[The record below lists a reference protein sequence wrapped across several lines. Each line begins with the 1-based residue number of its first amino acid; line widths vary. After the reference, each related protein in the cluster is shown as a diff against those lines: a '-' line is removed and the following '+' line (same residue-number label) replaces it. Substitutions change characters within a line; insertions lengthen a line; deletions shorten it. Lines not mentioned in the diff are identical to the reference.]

1 MAENNA
7 PKFKRI
13 LLKLSGE
20 ALMGNNEFGIDT
32 PTCVRFAE
40 EIKDARDA
48 GVEVC
53 IVIGGGNIFRGV
65 SASASGMD
73 RSQADSMGMLAT
85 VMNGLAMQN
94 ALERLGVGTR
104 LQSAIRMEAVCE
116 PFIRR
121 KAIRHMEK
129 GRVVIFAGGTG
140 NPFFTTDSG
149 AALRAAEMGCSALF
163 KGTQVDGVYSS
174 DPRSNP
180 DAERYDRVNYREV
193 LSRDLRIMDASAV
206 SLMRDNNIP
215 IVIFSLREK
224 GDLLNVLHGKG
235 KFTIIS
241 QEDREN

>member
-1 MAENNA
+1 MAESNA

-40 EIKDARDA
+40 EVKDARDA

-65 SASASGMD
+65 SAAASGMD
-73 RSQADSMGMLAT
+73 RSQADGMGMLAT
-85 VMNGLAMQN
+85 IINGLALQN

-104 LQSAIRMEAVCE
+104 LQSAIRMETVCE

-149 AALRAAEMGCSALF
+149 AALRAAEMGCNALF

-174 DPRSNP
+174 DPKSNP
-180 DAERYDRVNYREV
+180 DAKRYDHVEYREV

-215 IVIFSLREK
+215 IVIFSLKEK
-224 GDLLNVLHGKG
+224 GELLKVLHGQG
-235 KFTIIS
+235 KYTVIS
-241 QEDREN
+241 GRDEES

>member
-1 MAENNA
+1 MAESNA

-20 ALMGNNEFGIDT
+20 ALMGDNEFGIDT

-40 EIKDARDA
+40 EVKDARDV

-65 SASASGMD
+65 SAAASGMD
-73 RSQADSMGMLAT
+73 RSQADGMGMLAT
-85 VMNGLAMQN
+85 IINGLALQN

-104 LQSAIRMEAVCE
+104 LQSAIRMETVCE

-149 AALRAAEMGCSALF
+149 AALRAAEMGCNALF

-174 DPRSNP
+174 DPKSNP
-180 DAERYDRVNYREV
+180 DAKRYDHVGYREV

-215 IVIFSLREK
+215 IVIFSLKEK
-224 GDLLNVLHGKG
+224 GELLKVLHGQG
-235 KFTIIS
+235 KYTVIS
-241 QEDREN
+241 GREEES

>member
-1 MAENNA
+1 MAEKNA

-20 ALMGNNEFGIDT
+20 ALMGKNEFGIDT

-65 SASASGMD
+65 SVAASGMD
-73 RSQADSMGMLAT
+73 RSQADGMGMLAT
-85 VMNGLAMQN
+85 IINGLAMQN
-94 ALERLGVGTR
+94 ALERLSVGTR

-149 AALRAAEMGCSALF
+149 AALRAAEMGCNALF

-174 DPRSNP
+174 DPKSNP
-180 DAERYDRVNYREV
+180 NAERYDHVNYREV

-215 IVIFSLREK
+215 IVIFSLKEK
-224 GDLLNVLHGKG
+224 GELLKVLHGEG

-241 QEDREN
+241 KDDKEN

>member
-1 MAENNA
+1 MAESNA

-40 EIKDARDA
+40 EVKDARDA

-65 SASASGMD
+65 SAAASGMD
-73 RSQADSMGMLAT
+73 RSQADGMGMLAT
-85 VMNGLAMQN
+85 IINGLALQN

-104 LQSAIRMEAVCE
+104 LQSAIRMETVCE

-149 AALRAAEMGCSALF
+149 AALRAAEMGCNALF

-174 DPRSNP
+174 DPKSNP
-180 DAERYDRVNYREV
+180 DAKRYDHVEYREV

-215 IVIFSLREK
+215 IVIFSLKEK
-224 GDLLNVLHGKG
+224 GELLKVLHGKG
-235 KFTIIS
+235 KYTVIS
-241 QEDREN
+241 GREEES